1 MTQKNKS
8 EEKLAN
14 NTEKQV
20 AIPELKAKLSKLIIS
35 DGEDASQNF
44 NNTNQ
49 MDVDRVACHHF
60 QEEILMEILSRL
72 PVRSLLRFKCIS
84 SVWKTLISEPYFK
97 MKHLNWA
104 KNDQGSQ
111 KLLITQPCP
120 NDNNIASM
128 YCCPLSPVQLIED
141 IQKLKLD
148 CPSNPKPWHC
158 KIHCCCD
165 GLAVIEVPDILDYN
179 RVTLL
184 LWNPTTRESI
194 VLPALESTHDAESRF
209 GLGYDSTSG
218 DYKILHIYQDDRD
231 YKLPH
236 EILALKS
243 GSWRRIDKHP
253 RGFSNLMF
261 AMQFLAFVHAAFH
274 WIGTSRNCFAV
285 VSFSISNEVYGEIP
299 LPEEITRVKI
309 KNCIGISVLE
319 GMLCVYLNSYIWRND
334 TYKLWVLK
342 EYGAKGSWMTLLTIQ
357 DRSIFKIV
365 PKYRFA
371 DGELLFCCSTEEFL
385 AQREFRTTSGPFV
398 SWPEHDVAN
407 GYAFTKSLMSP
418 TSLTN

>member
-1 MTQKNKS
+1 MS
-8 EEKLAN
+8 SLPRG
-14 NTEKQV
+14 NTYGN
-20 AIPELKAKLSKLIIS
+20 P
-35 DGEDASQNF
+35 
-44 NNTNQ
+44 
-49 MDVDRVACHHF
+49 H
-60 QEEILMEILSRL
+60 RL

-84 SVWKTLISEPYFK
+84 SIWKTLISEPNFK

-148 CPSNPKPWHC
+148 CPSNPKPWRC
-158 KIHCCCD
+158 KIHCCCN
-165 GLAVIEVPDILDYN
+165 GLAVTEVPDILDYN

-243 GSWRRIDKHP
+243 GS
-253 RGFSNLMF
+253 
-261 AMQFLAFVHAAFH
+261 
-274 WIGTSRNCFAV
+274 
-285 VSFSISNEVYGEIP
+285 
-299 LPEEITRVKI
+299 
-309 KNCIGISVLE
+309 
-319 GMLCVYLNSYIWRND
+319 
-334 TYKLWVLK
+334 
-342 EYGAKGSWMTLLTIQ
+342 
-357 DRSIFKIV
+357 
-365 PKYRFA
+365 
-371 DGELLFCCSTEEFL
+371 
-385 AQREFRTTSGPFV
+385 
-398 SWPEHDVAN
+398 
-407 GYAFTKSLMSP
+407 
-418 TSLTN
+418 